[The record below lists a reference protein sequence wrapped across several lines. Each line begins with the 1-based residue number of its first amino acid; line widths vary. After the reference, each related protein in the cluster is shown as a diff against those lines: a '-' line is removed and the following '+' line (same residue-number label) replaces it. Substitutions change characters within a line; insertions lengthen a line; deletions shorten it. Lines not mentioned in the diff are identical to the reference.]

1 MAKKIETMQSDSVD
15 TIITQWR
22 NENSEADLLPMA
34 ILGRLA
40 KLDKYIDNDILHCHD
55 QHDLRQGEF
64 DVLATLRRSGKPYSL
79 TPSELYQSM
88 MLTSGAMT
96 SRLDRLETKGFI
108 RREHSKSDRR
118 SVQVILSAE
127 GKDKV
132 DAVLPAHIN
141 TQHDLLKG
149 VNRQDREKLAELL
162 KRWLMQLETAK

>member
-1 MAKKIETMQSDSVD
+1 MAKQTQNIQLDSVD
-15 TIITQWR
+15 SIITQWR
-22 NENSEADLLPMA
+22 EENIDVDLLPMA

-40 KLDKYIDNDILHCHD
+40 KLGKYIDTDILHCHD
-55 QHDLRQGEF
+55 RQDLRQGEF
-64 DVLATLRRSGKPYSL
+64 DVLATLRRSGEPYSL

-118 SVQVILSAE
+118 SVQVMLTAE
-127 GKDKV
+127 GKKKV

-149 VNRQDREKLAELL
+149 VNQQDREKLAELL

>member
-40 KLDKYIDNDILHCHD
+40 KLGKYIDNDILHCHD

-118 SVQVILSAE
+118 SVQVILTAE

>member
-1 MAKKIETMQSDSVD
+1 MVEQTETIQSDSVD
-15 TIITQWR
+15 AIITQWR
-22 NENSEADLLPMA
+22 EENVEVDLLPMA

-40 KLDKYIDNDILHCHD
+40 KLGKYIDTDILHCHD
-55 QHDLRQGEF
+55 QQDLRQGEF

-118 SVQVILSAE
+118 SVQVILTAE
-127 GKDKV
+127 GKNKV
-132 DAVLPAHIN
+132 DAVLPAHII
-141 TQHDLLKG
+141 TQHDLLTG
-149 VNRQDREKLAELL
+149 VSQQDRENLAELL
-162 KRWLMQLETAK
+162 KRWLIQLETTK

>member
-1 MAKKIETMQSDSVD
+1 MAKKIQTMQSDSID

-22 NENSEADLLPMA
+22 NEKIEADLLPMA

-40 KLDKYIDNDILHCHD
+40 KLGKYIDNDILHCHD
-55 QHDLRQGEF
+55 QYNLRQGEF

-118 SVQVILSAE
+118 SVQVILTAE
-127 GKDKV
+127 GKNKV
-132 DAVLPAHIN
+132 DAVLQAHIN

-149 VNRQDREKLAELL
+149 VNQQDREKLAELL
-162 KRWLMQLETAK
+162 KHWLMQLETAK

>member
-1 MAKKIETMQSDSVD
+1 MVKKIETMQSDSVD

-22 NENSEADLLPMA
+22 NENSEADLLPMT

-40 KLDKYIDNDILHCHD
+40 KLSKYIDNDILHCHD

-64 DVLATLRRSGKPYSL
+64 DVLATLRRSGKPHSL

-118 SVQVILSAE
+118 SVQVMLTAE
-127 GKDKV
+127 GKKKV

-149 VNRQDREKLAELL
+149 VNQQDREKLAELL

>member
-1 MAKKIETMQSDSVD
+1 MANKIETMRSDSVD

-40 KLDKYIDNDILHCHD
+40 KLGKYIDNDILHCHD
-55 QHDLRQGEF
+55 QYNLRQGEF

-88 MLTSGAMT
+88 MLTSGAKKIDT
-96 SRLDRLETKGFI
+96 
-108 RREHSKSDRR
+108 
-118 SVQVILSAE
+118 
-127 GKDKV
+127 
-132 DAVLPAHIN
+132 VLPAHIN
-141 TQHDLLKG
+141 TQHDLLAG
-149 VNRQDREKLAELL
+149 MNQQDRESLSELL

>member
-1 MAKKIETMQSDSVD
+1 MAKQTQNIQLDSVD
-15 TIITQWR
+15 SIITQWR
-22 NENSEADLLPMA
+22 EENIDADLLPMA

-40 KLDKYIDNDILHCHD
+40 KLGKYIDNDILHCHD
-55 QHDLRQGEF
+55 QYDLRQGEF

-118 SVQVILSAE
+118 SVQVILTAE
-127 GKDKV
+127 GKNKV

-149 VNRQDREKLAELL
+149 VNQQDREKLAELL
-162 KRWLMQLETAK
+162 RRWLMQLETAK

>member
-1 MAKKIETMQSDSVD
+1 MAKKIETIQSDSVD

-22 NENSEADLLPMA
+22 NENCEADLLPMA

-40 KLDKYIDNDILHCHD
+40 KLGKYIDTDILHCHD
-55 QHDLRQGEF
+55 QQDLRQGEF

-118 SVQVILSAE
+118 SVQVILTAE

-141 TQHDLLKG
+141 TQQDLLKG
-149 VNRQDREKLAELL
+149 MNQHDREKLAELL